1 MEGTV
6 MKQFYT
12 AFLAAQKAM
21 RDPCKDTTNPHFRS
35 RFVSL
40 KGVADSVRPALHAAG
55 ITVVQMIDHDER
67 GMFVKTVLAHTSG
80 ECIDSRCPIV
90 VAKQNDPQAM
100 GSAITYARRY
110 ALAAICGVAPS
121 DDDDDGEAAVS
132 RAPVKVKAKQAAPP
146 PAKPF
151 ADPEAAAKELGK
163 CTTDKAIAQWGRRV
177 KVSGFVDEELEV
189 LRESTQERRA
199 MIAEGSLNNA

>member
-1 MEGTV
+1 MR
-6 MKQFYT
+6 QFYT

-21 RDPCKDTTNPHFRS
+21 RDPCKDAANPHFRS
-35 RFVSL
+35 KFVSL
-40 KGVADSVRPALHAAG
+40 KGVADAVRPALHSAG

-132 RAPVKVKAKQAAPP
+132 RAPVKVKVKQAAPA

-151 ADPEAAAKELGK
+151 TDPETASTDLSK
-163 CTTDKAIAQWGRRV
+163 CKSDKAVDNWCRRV
-177 KVSGFVDEELEV
+177 KASKFADEELTV
-189 LRESTQERRA
+189 LRNLTMTRRDQ
-199 MIAEGSLNNA
+199 IAEEATA